1 MPLCRSFTLLGA
13 VLLPLLSGVAQAYT
27 SATASASANEYSLL
41 CGTCAIDF
49 QDLGSDADGGPGA
62 AEAHAQLAGGGYAGD
77 GGASFAG
84 PDALPE
90 LTAYAFAEM
99 IAPTG
104 ADLHTY
110 FYEAMGSASAIQ
122 QYTYLGA
129 GPETYTIEYTLDGE
143 FALSAADA
151 ASLMSV
157 YGGVTVYGSPFV
169 PGAEVNPTLDYDYQ
183 GDNASAIGTAP
194 FLLTGSV
201 EFTVSPGD
209 IVYVAATLFAT
220 ADSSHEVSGSV
231 DALHTLSLAFTSGD
245 ASLLAA
251 EATAVPEPGSAI
263 LLLAGSAILG
273 AARRRG
279 RAAV

>member
-41 CGTCAIDF
+41 CGTCSIDF

-62 AEAHAQLAGGGYAGD
+62 AEAHAQLSGGGYAGV

-99 IAPTG
+99 IPPGT
-104 ADLHTY
+104 DLRTY
-110 FYEAMGSASAIQ
+110 FYEVTGSASAIQ

-151 ASLMSV
+151 ASLMSI

-169 PGAEVNPTLDYDYQ
+169 PGAEVNPTLDFDYQ
-183 GDNASAIGTAP
+183 GESASAIGTAP
-194 FLLTGSV
+194 FSLTGSV

-209 IVYVAATLFAT
+209 IVYVAANLFAT

-231 DALHTLSLAFTSGD
+231 DALHTLSLAFTSGNP
-245 ASLLAA
+245 SLLTP
-251 EATAVPEPGSAI
+251 EATAVPEPGTAT
-263 LLLAGSAILG
+263 LLLVGSAILG
-273 AARRRG
+273 AARHRR